1 MKIEIDVEDYIELL
15 EDRRKYHQPV
25 RDMPDCLWDY
35 FMDNIRECGMG
46 EETNPKYV
54 VDNAM
59 IGDYGYFDDY
69 KEDDETDEDFIKR
82 VEDEVFYINADER
95 VVCFHL

>member
-1 MKIEIDVEDYIELL
+1 MKIKIDVEDYIELL
-15 EDRRKYHQPV
+15 EDRRSYNQPV

-35 FMDNIRECGMG
+35 FMDNIRECGIG
-46 EETNPKYV
+46 ENTNPKYV

-59 IGDYGYFDDY
+59 VGDYGYFDDY
-69 KEDDETDEDFIKR
+69 KEDDETDEDFIER

-95 VVCFHL
+95 VVCFGL